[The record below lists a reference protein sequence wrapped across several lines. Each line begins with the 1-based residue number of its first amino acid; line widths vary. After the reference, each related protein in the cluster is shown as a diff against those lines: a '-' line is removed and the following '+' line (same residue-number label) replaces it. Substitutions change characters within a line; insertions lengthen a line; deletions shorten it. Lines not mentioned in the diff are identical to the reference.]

1 MLVVANVR
9 TTRHAPYPSSNLY
22 SNMNRFSTIH
32 YDARLARRD
41 QVVAYLS
48 RQPLGTA
55 HPWFEADT
63 GRRVLLIQRDARVEE
78 EPLHDTDLRRFLDAA
93 ALSSLSDLVTAQL
106 DKYSQ
111 LASIRQFE
119 LQVLRAGEHV
129 TVPLRREKMLIVAT
143 SKGANG
149 FNEFFDLC
157 VYTAERTACTCLTYN
172 QREMHGLRHSGDVG
186 GLLHYV
192 EGFDGCARDR
202 ELVFTVVGYNKN
214 ALRKFVAQQPAVMIV
229 DYERHIVYVVPC
241 PLDEAS
247 VRNDTLAHLVVA
259 RVDGPALQC
268 QVLQRPVTVAHV
280 NTGDRSEAV
289 AASVHDARLAA
300 DALRRATD
308 AAAGAA
314 SAAASAAASPA
325 VAMAPP
331 VHCVVDGTGCV
342 YVEHGAQ
349 VPAPLSALR
358 ARRIHWSVGF
368 DDDGGS
374 AAAAPLTVLPHI
386 FGIVDGPAAAVGVP
400 PRTAVPPPDWPCV
413 VVCTEEMSDVN
424 ARMAQ
429 TTANCIMIIVKRAPP
444 KSSVTPDHEVLLN
457 EVNVNAAAAMA
468 GPNAIVLVSIG
479 DRLLWYR
486 GVRVPQ
492 LVARVPCYGDDVTD
506 LFGVDR
512 LAAWLDEPL
521 RQRVAWPMVHIKQD
535 RHVYFEARMTSVDE
549 AVARLETYGMAQLQE
564 HMDDLLDLFTQMSVV
579 LETADMKPLVARID
593 AHLVKAMGVAIEPCK
608 QALLEA
614 YGSGNT
620 TEVRQ
625 WAASLRAEKRA
636 LSKSIGRL
644 SSALENLDSVRG
656 VSRKTQSIARRAR
669 ATAIAAN
676 VERAKNMSL
685 RDKICLFEQYCD
697 SMLVLAVEPEP
708 LAHYLAATGANRLCE
723 AVAARTAQY
732 SAFAQDPR
740 VPFLDPDTYGSLL
753 ELTQNEQHALSGA
766 ECIAI
771 PQGHDPVAR
780 RKPSFALPLVRRII
794 ELRDPASL
802 RWAEE
807 ANKEEFSLY
816 RILLRGMIAT
826 ATASRAFNISASSN
840 DLGFLLVHGVLCAL
854 ESVASHM
861 RGSAPTWHDTTCE
874 AMRGLFGQLLT
885 LMASTNKTLCSAYT
899 LVYPNVKM
907 PTLHAN
913 EWWALERMVRV
924 FPYTCWDTSVLYTNV
939 RRFLVQTV
947 HRQITGPPSE
957 ALCRA
962 ASAARSVQNVLPQ
975 EWRDYVR
982 VVVDV
987 VFRVCATGAEL
998 QPAMAARLL
1007 SLSDT
1012 IPRLSRGT
1020 HMMNDVAVKVRDLN
1034 ETLRTIAEGTGDDNA
1049 GEWTDACVNLV
1060 RIALFS
1066 YVKHSGNVADT
1077 DKQAVRA
1084 RIHASTASVN
1094 EYVRI
1099 YRDVE
1104 QSPWTKSNA
1113 ADNEQNV
1120 AFVLGQ
1126 EVGSMDN
1133 TLLALV
1139 AAQSAPPPPTT
1150 LAEELALLAGSSR
1163 AVAVAEQVHEM
1174 TIESTALPREFGALM
1189 VLTGI
1194 DQHNVTATFRDV
1206 IVAML
1211 REWRHVDDALAA
1223 GLGVLEAVASRDTD
1237 HVGGGSASGSIEM

>member
-1 MLVVANVR
+1 MRGSL
-9 TTRHAPYPSSNLY
+9 TFCPQGAPVTLY
-22 SNMNRFSTIH
+22 YTMNRFSAIH
-32 YDARLARRD
+32 YDARLERRD
-41 QVVAYLS
+41 QVIAYLA
-48 RQPLGTA
+48 RQPAGIA

-63 GRRVLLIQRDARVEE
+63 GRRALFIVRGGHVEE

-93 ALSSLSDLVTAQL
+93 AVSSLSDLVTAQL

-111 LASIRQFE
+111 LSAIRHFE
-119 LQVLRAGEHV
+119 LQVLRSGDHI
-129 TVPLRREKMLIVAT
+129 TVPLRNDKMLIVAT

-172 QREMHGLRHSGDVG
+172 QREMHGLRHSGDIG

-192 EGFDGCARDR
+192 EGFGGCGSDR
-202 ELVFTVVGYNKN
+202 EFVFTVVGYNKN

-229 DYERHIVYVVPC
+229 DYERRIVYVVPC

-259 RVDGPALQC
+259 RVDGRSLQC
-268 QVLQRPVTVAHV
+268 QVLQRPITVANV
-280 NTGDRSEAV
+280 NTGDLSEVV

-300 DALRRATD
+300 DALRRAAEVD
-308 AAAGAA
+308 AEAGAA
-314 SAAASAAASPA
+314 SVTTLPADASALPMHHVIDS
-325 VAMAPP
+325 
-331 VHCVVDGTGCV
+331 TGCV
-342 YVEHGAQ
+342 YVEHG
-349 VPAPLSALR
+349 VVLPAPVEALC
-358 ARRIHWSVGF
+358 ARRIYWSVGF
-368 DDDGGS
+368 DDGGS
-374 AAAAPLTVLPHI
+374 GTAPSLTVLPHI

-400 PRTAVPPPDWPCV
+400 PRTVVPPPEWPCV
-413 VVCTEEMSDVN
+413 MVCSEAMSDVN

-429 TTANCIMIIVKRAPP
+429 TTGNCIMIIVRRAPP
-444 KSSVTPDHEVLLN
+444 KSSVTPDHEGLLN

-468 GPNAIVLVSIG
+468 GPNAIVLVAVG
-479 DRLLWYR
+479 DRLHWYR
-486 GVRVPQ
+486 GVRVPL

-506 LFGVDR
+506 LFTTER

-521 RQRVAWPMVHIKQD
+521 QQRVPWPMVHAKQD
-535 RHVYFEARMTSVDE
+535 RRVYFEGRMISVDE
-549 AVARLETYGMAQLQE
+549 TVAHLETYDMAQLQE

-579 LETADMKPLVARID
+579 LETAAIKPLVARID
-593 AHLVKAMGVAIEPCK
+593 AHLVEAMSAAIQPCK

-614 YGSGNT
+614 YGRGVT
-620 TEVRQ
+620 IEVRQ
-625 WAASLRAEKRA
+625 WAASLRAEKRS

-685 RDKICLFEQYCD
+685 RDKVCLFEQYCD
-697 SMLVLAVEPEP
+697 SMLVLAVDPEA
-708 LAHYLAATGANRLCE
+708 LAGYLAATGANRLCE
-723 AVAARTAQY
+723 LVASRTSRTY
-732 SAFAQDPR
+732 AFAQDPR

-753 ELTQNEQHALSGA
+753 ELTQNEQHALSGP

-780 RKPSFALPLVRRII
+780 RKPAFALPLVRRII

-826 ATASRAFNISASSN
+826 ATASRTFNISASSN

-861 RGSAPTWHDTTCE
+861 GNSAPTWHDTTCE

-885 LMASTNKTLCSAYT
+885 LMASTNKTLCPAYT

-907 PTLHAN
+907 PTLNAN

-947 HRQITGPPSE
+947 HRRITGPPSE

-962 ASAARSVQNVLPQ
+962 ASAERSVQNVLPQ

-982 VVVDV
+982 VIVDV
-987 VFRVCATGAEL
+987 VFRVCAVGAEL

-1007 SLSDT
+1007 SLSET

-1020 HMMNDVAVKVRDLN
+1020 HMMNDVAVKVRDLT
-1034 ETLRTIAEGTGDDNA
+1034 ETLRTIAEGTGDVNA
-1049 GEWTDACVNLV
+1049 GEWTEACVYLV

-1077 DKQAVRA
+1077 DKQAVRD
-1084 RIHASTASVN
+1084 RIHACNESVDD
-1094 EYVRI
+1094 YVRI

-1104 QSPWTKSNA
+1104 QSPWAKSNA
-1113 ADNEQNV
+1113 ADHEQNV

-1126 EVGSMDN
+1126 EGASFAGDN
-1133 TLLALV
+1133 TVLALV
-1139 AAQSAPPPPTT
+1139 AAESAPPPPAT

-1163 AVAVAEQVHEM
+1163 AVAVAEQVHDM
-1174 TIESTALPREFGALM
+1174 TIESTGLPTEFAALM
-1189 VLTGI
+1189 MLTGVKYEDLI
-1194 DQHNVTATFRDV
+1194 ATFRDM

-1211 REWRHVDDALAA
+1211 REWRHVDHALAA
-1223 GLGVLEAVASRDTD
+1223 GLGVLEAASRDTN
-1237 HVGGGSASGSIEM
+1237 HAGGGGSASGSLEM